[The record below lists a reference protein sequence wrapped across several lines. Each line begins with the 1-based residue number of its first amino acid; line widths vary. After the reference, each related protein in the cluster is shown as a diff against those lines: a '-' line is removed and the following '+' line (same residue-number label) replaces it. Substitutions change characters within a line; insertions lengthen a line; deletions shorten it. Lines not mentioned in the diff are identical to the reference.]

1 MDRGQIH
8 FLLFALLLLGLSL
21 AMSDAGNRTWGA
33 ILLAAAISMKLAPV
47 FFLLLFVKKKHWTE
61 LKVSLITL
69 IGFLLLPIAYLPS
82 GFGAWKYQL
91 GLSENNKEMSMMYNS
106 LQYFT
111 DNVAHNNSFKLLSYY
126 LSQKDSIVGE
136 VGEVVF
142 KNYFWFAGLLGI
154 LLCWLIVQKSVSLF
168 ESVLLM
174 AISSSL
180 LIPIAGSYTLT
191 LFALPVVVVLADKDF
206 GFNRLN
212 IIYCCY
218 IGVVLMPK
226 QIALGFAPFQNTSMT
241 FGGILN
247 PGLSLLIVGFIAY
260 RCFYMSREKTLVRRH
275 TSGSAI

>member
-136 VGEVVF
+136 VSEERFV
-142 KNYFWFAGLLGI
+142 I
-154 LLCWLIVQKSVSLF
+154 
-168 ESVLLM
+168 
-174 AISSSL
+174 
-180 LIPIAGSYTLT
+180 
-191 LFALPVVVVLADKDF
+191 
-206 GFNRLN
+206 
-212 IIYCCY
+212 
-218 IGVVLMPK
+218 
-226 QIALGFAPFQNTSMT
+226 
-241 FGGILN
+241 
-247 PGLSLLIVGFIAY
+247 
-260 RCFYMSREKTLVRRH
+260 
-275 TSGSAI
+275 